1 MRGGTVQINWHD
13 LQPVLTLDFHPVSRR
28 LATGGGDHDIKI
40 WAIASDD
47 LDKKLPTASYLSSL
61 SSHSSAV
68 NVLRFSPSVWLC
80 VINPIFPTGYMQ
92 EKIWRPVLMTTPNLS
107 SRSPNA
113 SRTKRLTVLSGRHN
127 PSIFVTGG
135 GIILWKLHINDD
147 GSEAWKVHKS
157 LLFHRKDVLD
167 LQWSSDGSFLVS
179 ASVDNSCIIWDAN
192 KGAVQQML
200 EGHLHYVQGVAWD
213 PLGQYIAS
221 LSSDR
226 TCKIY
231 ANKPQGKS
239 KNMEK
244 MNFVCQHT
252 LVKAELQSH
261 DDSKPTV
268 KTHLFH
274 DETLPS
280 FFRRLA
286 WSPDGSFLVLPAG
299 QCKYSSEVVN
309 TAYIMSRRDLSRPA
323 IQLPG
328 ASKAIVAVRFCPVL
342 FSLRGSQSEGL
353 FKLPYRAVFAVATF
367 NSLYVYDTES
377 AAPILIHAGLHYAAI
392 TDIAWSSDA
401 KYLALSSRDGYC
413 TIIEFE
419 NEELGQPHIV
429 SGKKEVTEANVTCRN
444 TKPLT
449 VDSMEVDFGTSE
461 VKMSACPTDTMTTPP
476 VLAKNSTLGIKEAT
490 ERTATCGHAEPL
502 KADSMEVDVG
512 ASKAKMEANPVSVE
526 VTPPPVSAK
535 KSASRVKEV
544 TEGTATCEDAKPLK
558 ADSMEVDVGASKAK
572 TEANPASVE
581 VTPPPVS
588 TKKSASSK
596 PTKKRITPIAIN

>member
-40 WAIASDD
+40 WAISSDD
-47 LDKKLPTASYLSSL
+47 SDKKLPTASYLSSL

-68 NVLRFSPSVWLC
+68 NVLRFSPS
-80 VINPIFPTGYMQ
+80 G
-92 EKIWRPVLMTTPNLS
+92 ENL
-107 SRSPNA
+107 A
-113 SRTKRLTVLSGRHN
+113 SGSD
-127 PSIFVTGG
+127 GG
-135 GIILWKLHINDD
+135 GIILWKLHTTDD
-147 GSEAWKVHKS
+147 GEAWKVHKS

-239 KNMEK
+239 KYTEK

-252 LVKAELQSH
+252 LVKAEVQNH
-261 DDSKPTV
+261 DDSKPTA

-299 QCKYSSEVVN
+299 LCKYSSEVIN
-309 TAYIMSRRDLSRPA
+309 TAYILSRRDLSRPA

-342 FSLRGSQSEGL
+342 FSLRGSQSGF

-377 AAPILIHAGLHYAAI
+377 AAPIMIHAGLHYAAI

-419 NEELGQPHIV
+419 NEELGQPHII
-429 SGKKEVTEANVTCRN
+429 SGKIEVTEANVTCTN
-444 TKPLT
+444 TKTLT
-449 VDSMEVDFGTSE
+449 VDSMEVDVDTSE
-461 VKMSACPTDTMTTPP
+461 VKMSACPVDTVTPP
-476 VLAKNSTLGIKEAT
+476 PSLAKNSTL
-490 ERTATCGHAEPL
+490 R
-502 KADSMEVDVG
+502 M
-512 ASKAKMEANPVSVE
+512 
-526 VTPPPVSAK
+526 
-535 KSASRVKEV
+535 KEV
-544 TEGTATCEDAKPLK
+544 AEGTATPEHAKPLK
-558 ADSMEVDVGASKAK
+558 ADSMEVGVGTSKAK
-572 TEANPASVE
+572 MEANPVAVE
-581 VTPPPVS
+581 MTPPPVS
-588 TKKSASSK
+588 TQKSASSK
-596 PTKKRITPIAIN
+596 PGRKRITPIAIN

>member
-13 LQPVLTLDFHPVSRR
+13 QQPVLTLDFHPASRR

-47 LDKKLPTASYLSSL
+47 SDQKLPSASYVSSL
-61 SSHSSAV
+61 SAHSSAV
-68 NVLRFSPSVWLC
+68 NVLRFSPS
-80 VINPIFPTGYMQ
+80 G
-92 EKIWRPVLMTTPNLS
+92 ENL
-107 SRSPNA
+107 A
-113 SRTKRLTVLSGRHN
+113 SGAD
-127 PSIFVTGG
+127 GG
-135 GIILWKLHINDD
+135 GITLWKLHTTDD
-147 GSEAWKVHKS
+147 GEAWKVHRS

-239 KNMEK
+239 KNVEK

-252 LVKAELQSH
+252 LVKAEHQSH
-261 DDSKPTV
+261 DESKPPV
-268 KTHLFH
+268 KTHMFH

-299 QCKYSSEVVN
+299 LCKYSSEVIN
-309 TAYIMSRRDLSRPA
+309 TAYVISRRDLSRPA

-328 ASKAIVAVRFCPVL
+328 ASKAIVAVRFCPIL
-342 FSLRGSQSEGL
+342 FSLRGSHSDGL
-353 FKLPYRAVFAVATF
+353 FKLPYRAVFAVATL

-392 TDIAWSSDA
+392 TDVSWSSDA

-419 NEELGQPHIV
+419 NEELGHPHILP
-429 SGKKEVTEANVTCRN
+429 GKKEVPEGNVTCKN

-449 VDSMEVDFGTSE
+449 VGSMEVDVGTSK
-461 VKMSACPTDTMTTPP
+461 VKTAACPVDITTPP
-476 VLAKNSTLGIKEAT
+476 PALAKNSTLGTKEVT
-490 ERTATCGHAEPL
+490 EGNATCEQAKPS
-502 KADSMEVDVG
+502 KVDSMEVDVG
-512 ASKAKMEANPVSVE
+512 ASNAKMEANPVSVE
-526 VTPPPVSAK
+526 VTPPPA
-535 KSASRVKEV
+535 
-544 TEGTATCEDAKPLK
+544 
-558 ADSMEVDVGASKAK
+558 
-572 TEANPASVE
+572 
-581 VTPPPVS
+581 S
-588 TKKSASSK
+588 TKNSTSSK
-596 PTKKRITPIAIN
+596 PNKKRITPIAIN

>member
-47 LDKKLPTASYLSSL
+47 SEKKLPTASYVSSL

-68 NVLRFSPSVWLC
+68 NVLRFSPS
-80 VINPIFPTGYMQ
+80 G
-92 EKIWRPVLMTTPNLS
+92 ENL
-107 SRSPNA
+107 A
-113 SRTKRLTVLSGRHN
+113 SGSD
-127 PSIFVTGG
+127 GG

-252 LVKAELQSH
+252 LVKAELQNH

-286 WSPDGSFLVLPAG
+286 WSPDGSFLVLPAATV
-299 QCKYSSEVVN
+299 K
-309 TAYIMSRRDLSRPA
+309 L
-323 IQLPG
+323 
-328 ASKAIVAVRFCPVL
+328 VL
-342 FSLRGSQSEGL
+342 FGNPTKNRNPS
-353 FKLPYRAVFAVATF
+353 F
-367 NSLYVYDTES
+367 
-377 AAPILIHAGLHYAAI
+377 HYFCR
-392 TDIAWSSDA
+392 SSDA

-419 NEELGQPHIV
+419 NDQLGQPHIV

-449 VDSMEVDFGTSE
+449 VDNMEVDVDTSE
-461 VKMSACPTDTMTTPP
+461 VKMSACPIGTTTPPP
-476 VLAKNSTLGIKEAT
+476 VLAKNSTLGMKEVI
-490 ERTATCGHAEPL
+490 EGTATREHAKPL
-502 KADSMEVDVG
+502 KADSMEDDAG
-512 ASKAKMEANPVSVE
+512 ASKAKMEANPAPVE
-526 VTPPPVSAK
+526 VTPPPVSAQ
-535 KSASRVKEV
+535 
-544 TEGTATCEDAKPLK
+544 
-558 ADSMEVDVGASKAK
+558 
-572 TEANPASVE
+572 
-581 VTPPPVS
+581 
-588 TKKSASSK
+588 KSASSK
-596 PTKKRITPIAIN
+596 PTRKRITPIAIN